1 MTRCRSRLMLLAA
14 TLSLFLGAAPSF
26 SADTWTN
33 DALIDAGCQW
43 TSDGNRESG
52 WVLEDGLVLQR
63 AVNEDSAEWG
73 DRVLVIPDALAG
85 FQAIGAASV
94 SVDMMLGDYQGE
106 NGVWQGLVLF
116 TDCESPD
123 PSDAVAAV
131 LERADGDGIYGGLR
145 IHFPGGM
152 SELAPIGPRIFHGMA
167 PHHTWLDLLW
177 VRLTVN
183 IEVRQGNL
191 FIEAHA
197 VPLDAGSRNSIVAV
211 ASAEV
216 PFHQLPGRAAA
227 LATSAQYG
235 SGRNPRARF
244 DYLQVRGE
252 LVVPRERPFRPVS
265 TTIAQDYL
273 APDLPLLDHC
283 PELIWDPAQADQY
296 FSELNRK
303 LYQLKHTMLRQDFLA
318 VGAAASARAH
328 TYLGGMTYVE
338 EVLPGIVGDRGRPL
352 SEEEKAR
359 LLERSAD
366 LHRVLQARVA
376 NRHGEMVDR
385 AEDFLNRYPVGPF
398 REELQ
403 VARLHGL
410 FHLPDRRDEYWAL
423 ADKLLGEIGEGDLRD
438 RVAYN
443 RIVRLQKDKRLDQAR
458 AEIETF
464 LLQRADTAYRPL
476 LLSEWHGILYLEED
490 WDALDRFAR
499 ETEQL
504 YEPGTRENWEARLFQ
519 GIVALRR
526 GGDAQLAIDMFLSLM
541 DEEPLPPDPHLH
553 LPTQAAAWAFAASGK
568 LQDGAATKD
577 RIVQRLVAFPDGR
590 EKSRLLLRHAPT
602 TFEGLYPETT
612 RRLTVPNAH
621 ESTNPENG
629 R

>member
-1 MTRCRSRLMLLAA
+1 M
-14 TLSLFLGAAPSF
+14 
-26 SADTWTN
+26 
-33 DALIDAGCQW
+33 
-43 TSDGNRESG
+43 
-52 WVLEDGLVLQR
+52 
-63 AVNEDSAEWG
+63 
-73 DRVLVIPDALAG
+73 IPDALAG

-94 SVDMMLGDYQGE
+94 SVDMMLSDYQGK

-116 TDCESPD
+116 TDCESPE
-123 PSDAVAAV
+123 PSRAIAVV
-131 LERADGDGIYGGLR
+131 LERADDDGIHGGLR
-145 IHFPGGM
+145 IHYPGGM
-152 SELAPIGPRIFHGMA
+152 SEFSPVGPEVYHGMS

-177 VRLTVN
+177 VRLTAN
-183 IEVRQGNL
+183 IEVRQGNVHV
-191 FIEAHA
+191 EAYA
-197 VPLDAGSRNSIVAV
+197 VPLDAGARNSIVGV
-211 ASAEV
+211 ASVEV
-216 PFHQLPGRAAA
+216 PSHVLPGRAAA

-235 SGRNPRARF
+235 KGRNPRVRF
-244 DYLQVRGE
+244 DNLQVRGGV
-252 LVVPRERPFRPVS
+252 VVPRERPFRPVS
-265 TTIAQDYL
+265 ITIAQDYL
-273 APDLPLLDHC
+273 APDLPFLDQC
-283 PELIWDPAQADQY
+283 PELIWDPAQADRY

-303 LYQLKHTMLRQDFLA
+303 LYRLKHTMVPDEFLA
-318 VGAAASARAH
+318 VGAAPSVRAH
-328 TYLGGMTYVE
+328 TYLGGMAYIE

-385 AEDFLNRYPVGPF
+385 AEDFLNRYPDEPF

-458 AEIETF
+458 AEIEAF

-519 GIVALRR
+519 GIVTLRR
-526 GGDAQLAIDMFLSLM
+526 DGDAQSAIDVFLSLM
-541 DEEPLPPDPHLH
+541 DETPHPPDPHLH
-553 LPTQAAAWAFAASGK
+553 LPTQAAAWGLAASDR
-568 LQDGAATKD
+568 LQDSAATKD
-577 RIVQRLVAFPDGR
+577 QIVQRLVAFPDGR
-590 EKSRLLLRHAPT
+590 EKSRLLFRHAPAV
-602 TFEGLYPETT
+602 FERRYPEPS
-612 RRLTVPNAH
+612 RRLSIA
-621 ESTNPENG
+621 NPRITEPG
-629 R
+629 E